1 MVPYRAVIRI
11 SPFLIAGALGFTLS
25 CTGSDPADEAAREWR
40 AVLDA
45 KRAMETATAERRPD
59 ARQAYADAVASFLA
73 QHPTHA
79 RAGAVYEALVL
90 EQATQLSASARYDA
104 AIELYQWLL
113 ARNPQNDAARDGLAR
128 AIDRRSVSLDE
139 IRALRIGMSEVDVRI
154 RLGAPLPGWS
164 RAMRRGHRT
173 IHAWYYARPDGGVAG
188 VFFDRGK
195 LFAAEFDGPVALQ

>member
-11 SPFLIAGALGFTLS
+11 SPFLIAGALGFALA

-45 KRAMETATAERRPD
+45 KRAMESATAKRQPD

-79 RAGAVYEALVL
+79 RAGEVYEALVL
-90 EQATQLSASARYDA
+90 EQATQLSENARYDA
-104 AIELYQWLL
+104 AVELYQWLL
-113 ARNPQNDAARDGLAR
+113 ARNPENDAARDGLAR
-128 AIDRRSVSLDE
+128 AMDRRSVSREE
-139 IRALRIGMSEVDVRI
+139 ISALLLGMSEVDVRI

-164 RAMRRGHRT
+164 RTMRRGNRT

-188 VFFDRGK
+188 VFFDRGR
-195 LFAAEFDGPVALQ
+195 LFAAEFDGPVALR